1 MLRPPPAL
9 LHGRRRFLTAAGA
22 AAAAGLGL
30 GTLAHL
36 SAVAQ
41 SAPDY
46 KALVCLFMFGGND
59 GNNLLVPL
67 DNASHAQYQRIRPN
81 LALARD
87 ALLPIAPSNAGG
99 RPFGLHPA
107 LGGLQRL
114 FTQGHAAMLANVGP
128 LLVPTTKAEL
138 EARRIAV
145 PDNLYSHSDQQ
156 AQWQSGAVDGA
167 ARSGWG
173 GRLVERLLASDARN
187 RGYGLLSMAGGNL
200 WENGDVSL
208 QPYKVSPSG
217 RFGFDF
223 YAPGSSEALSVAIA
237 ETLAERRD
245 HLLEQAWNDVVGRSI
260 ENQRVL
266 TRALEGNSLTTD
278 FPGTGLGRQLQMVAR
293 LISARANLG
302 LTRQCFFCSIGGF
315 DTHGDDQLQRQ
326 NELFAEIGTA
336 VEAFHAA
343 TVELGVA
350 NQVTLFSASD
360 FGRTLAS
367 NGAGSD
373 HGWGNHHFVV
383 GGAVKGGQIVGRF
396 PELVIDGPDDVG
408 QGVWIPGIAVD
419 QLGATLGRWFGAGT
433 ALGEVFPRLGHFDAD
448 LGFMA

>member
-1 MLRPPPAL
+1 MLRHLPAL
-9 LHGRRRFLTAAGA
+9 RQSRRNFLTAAGA
-22 AAAAGLGL
+22 AAASGLGL

-41 SAPDY
+41 SGPDY

-67 DNASHAQYQRIRPN
+67 DGASHAQYERIRPN

-87 ALLPIAPSNAGG
+87 ALLPIAPSNTGG

-107 LGGLQRL
+107 MGGLQRL
-114 FTQGHAAMLANVGP
+114 FTQGRAAMLANVGP

-138 EARRIAV
+138 AARRIAV

-173 GRLVERLLASDARN
+173 GRLMERLLASDARN

-200 WENGDVSL
+200 WENGDLSL

-223 YAPGSSEALSVAIA
+223 YEAGSTEPLSVAIA
-237 ETLAERRD
+237 QTLAEPRD
-245 HLLEQAWNDVVGRSI
+245 HLLEQAWNEVVGRSI

-266 TRALEGNSLTTD
+266 TRALEGGALATG

-293 LISARANLG
+293 LISARTNLG
-302 LTRQCFFCSIGGF
+302 LAR
-315 DTHGDDQLQRQ
+315 
-326 NELFAEIGTA
+326 
-336 VEAFHAA
+336 
-343 TVELGVA
+343 
-350 NQVTLFSASD
+350 SASSARSAASTPTAMTSCNA
-360 FGRTLAS
+360 RTSCSPRSARPWRPSTRPRSSSAWPIRSRCSRPRTSAARWPPTALAPTT
-367 NGAGSD
+367 A
-373 HGWGNHHFVV
+373 
-383 GGAVKGGQIVGRF
+383 
-396 PELVIDGPDDVG
+396 
-408 QGVWIPGIAVD
+408 
-419 QLGATLGRWFGAGT
+419 GATTTSSSAG
-433 ALGEVFPRLGHFDAD
+433 P
-448 LGFMA
+448 